1 VHISLT
7 PKLEEMVRSKV
18 DSGLYNNASEV
29 IRAALRL
36 MANEDKEYEE
46 RLKTLRAEIKK
57 GEDSIARG
65 EYTEINSKEELA
77 KLLDE
82 IPDAEDGEA
91 KKLKIFRNKV
101 SVGMEQ
107 ADRGEFAEGFSID
120 QLQQELEKKTD

>member
-1 VHISLT
+1 MLKILEVCPVHISLT

-65 EYTEINSKEELA
+65 EYTEINSKEELT
-77 KLLDE
+77 KFLDE
-82 IPDAEDGEA
+82 IPDAEDDEWPY
-91 KKLKIFRNKV
+91 LKNIN
-101 SVGMEQ
+101 
-107 ADRGEFAEGFSID
+107 
-120 QLQQELEKKTD
+120 